1 MLGVGVGV
9 GGSGGGV
16 TGGAVVGGGVG
27 LALATMIVIESPRS
41 SLVPAVGSWLMTI
54 PAGWSLTRVSVSVL
68 NPAASASSSA

>member
-1 MLGVGVGV
+1 M
-9 GGSGGGV
+9 

-27 LALATMIVIESPRS
+27 LALATMIVMESPRF

-54 PAGWSLTRVSVSVL
+54 PAGSSLTWVLLSVL